1 MTVTRL
7 RCGGWLVDD
16 GGPWPTWHPD
26 RESYRRA
33 LLDAALRETRSDQ
46 AFSSQHEK
54 AHDALELT
62 R

>member
-33 LLDAALRETRSDQ
+33 LLDAALRETKTTNTETSR
-46 AFSSQHEK
+46 
-54 AHDALELT
+54 
-62 R
+62 